1 MENKKLVKILLKD
14 MTDLEEMIAEV
25 KNRGEFDVLEM
36 EILHTRSKG
45 ILQLLQLLN
54 GMEPAGVVPKM
65 PVQKAPEKEPEKPLQ
80 SITEEPKIK
89 EETAPQQEKIK
100 PTRAPEETI
109 HREEKMESTQEIKK
123 KQEEVQVEQVKDE
136 KEELPKETKGET
148 IKEETSEEPVA
159 EKQES
164 DDVELEEEEVLEAN
178 QRLGDSF
185 LKGKSV
191 NDILAD
197 QNKLEFKLS
206 NRPVVSIQSAI
217 GINDRFQYIRELFD
231 GSAEKFTQTVSDL
244 DKMNNINEAV
254 KYLQRNFKWKKNE
267 TSLKFVNLI
276 KRRFANV

>member
-25 KNRGEFDVLEM
+25 KARGEFDVLEM

-45 ILQLLQLLN
+45 ILQLMQLLN
-54 GMEPAGVVPKM
+54 GMEPAGIVPNMPIHKEAEKESEK
-65 PVQKAPEKEPEKPLQ
+65 PVQSIPEEHEEKEENEEKISVEAEVKKTHEEKQVINVQEPEEKQ
-80 SITEEPKIK
+80 EEAKEELAVEEQETPNEVAGEIIK
-89 EETAPQQEKIK
+89 EEI
-100 PTRAPEETI
+100 
-109 HREEKMESTQEIKK
+109 REE
-123 KQEEVQVEQVKDE
+123 
-136 KEELPKETKGET
+136 PA
-148 IKEETSEEPVA
+148 A
-159 EKQES
+159 EKQKN
-164 DDVELEEEEVLEAN
+164 DDVELEEEEIVEAN

-231 GSAEKFTQTVSDL
+231 GSAESFAQTVSDL

-254 KYLQRNFKWKKNE
+254 KYLQQNFKWKKNE

-276 KRRFANV
+276 KRRFANA

>member
-14 MTDLEEMIAEV
+14 MTDLEEMISEMKTRNEYDA
-25 KNRGEFDVLEM
+25 LEM

-65 PVQKAPEKEPEKPLQ
+65 PVQEKMDTEPQKSKTETNKEKESVQKEEVKQEIQNSAHSTKVSGVKIQEEEQPECREEP
-80 SITEEPKIK
+80 EEPK
-89 EETAPQQEKIK
+89 A
-100 PTRAPEETI
+100 
-109 HREEKMESTQEIKK
+109 
-123 KQEEVQVEQVKDE
+123 EVQEQPQEPEVENK
-136 KEELPKETKGET
+136 KT
-148 IKEETSEEPVA
+148 EPVP
-159 EKQES
+159 EPKPELEENEDNS
-164 DDVELEEEEVLEAN
+164 NVELEEEEVAEAN

-191 NDILAD
+191 NDIIND

-206 NRPVVSIQSAI
+206 NRPVESIQSAI

-231 GSAEKFTQTVSDL
+231 GSAEKFVQTVVDL
-244 DKMNNINEAV
+244 DNMKNINEAV
-254 KYLQRNFKWKKNE
+254 KYLQQNFKWKKNE

-276 KRRFANV
+276 KRRFPNA

>member
-25 KNRGEFDVLEM
+25 KTRGEFDVLEM

-54 GMEPAGVVPKM
+54 GMEPAGVAPKM
-65 PVQKAPEKEPEKPLQ
+65 PVQTTSEKEPGKPVQEIIKEPEVKEETEPQNEIKPVEVPQEK
-80 SITEEPKIK
+80 ITEEKPMENNQESEEEQEEPVKDEEEAPK
-89 EETAPQQEKIK
+89 ETA
-100 PTRAPEETI
+100 EETI
-109 HREEKMESTQEIKK
+109 EEE
-123 KQEEVQVEQVKDE
+123 
-136 KEELPKETKGET
+136 PR
-148 IKEETSEEPVA
+148 EEPVA

-276 KRRFANV
+276 KRRFANA

>member
-25 KNRGEFDVLEM
+25 KTRGEFDVLEM

-54 GMEPAGVVPKM
+54 GMEPAGVAPKM
-65 PVQKAPEKEPEKPLQ
+65 PVQTTPEKESEKPVQ
-80 SITEEPKIK
+80 EIIKEPEVKEETEPQNEIKPVEVPQEKITEEKPMENNQES
-89 EETAPQQEKIK
+89 EEE
-100 PTRAPEETI
+100 
-109 HREEKMESTQEIKK
+109 
-123 KQEEVQVEQVKDE
+123 QEELQEEPVKKDE
-136 KEELPKETKGET
+136 EEAPKETAEEM
-148 IKEETSEEPVA
+148 IKVEPREEPSA
-159 EKQES
+159 ENQES

-244 DKMNNINEAV
+244 DKMNNITEAV

-276 KRRFANV
+276 KRRFANA

>member
-14 MTDLEEMIAEV
+14 MAELEEMIAEA
-25 KNRGEFDVLEM
+25 KTKGDFDALEM
-36 EILHTRSKG
+36 EIIHTRTKS

-65 PVQKAPEKEPEKPLQ
+65 PAPKETEIKPQKPKTPIYAEPEIKEEPIPEKEEKMQVDEVPEIKVEKG
-80 SITEEPKIK
+80 EE
-89 EETAPQQEKIK
+89 ES
-100 PTRAPEETI
+100 
-109 HREEKMESTQEIKK
+109 REEIEVKK
-123 KQEEVQVEQVKDE
+123 ED
-136 KEELPKETKGET
+136 
-148 IKEETSEEPVA
+148 VA
-159 EKQES
+159 EKQAIQEETKIEKEEFVEKEKPVTENMS
-164 DDVELEEEEVLEAN
+164 NDVELEEEELIEAN

-191 NDILAD
+191 NDILTD

-231 GSAEKFTQTVSDL
+231 GSTEKFAQTVTDL
-244 DKMNNINEAV
+244 DSMNNINEAV
-254 KYLQRNFKWKKNE
+254 KYLQKNFKWKKNE

-276 KRRFANV
+276 KRRFPND